1 MEALLAQYQ
10 EGVKKPIYYISRLIK
25 GLELRYSTIEK
36 VCLSLAFAVS
46 KFNHY
51 FLGHCV
57 QLVTKS
63 NSMNY
68 LLTRPQLLG
77 RMA

>member
-1 MEALLAQYQ
+1 M
-10 EGVKKPIYYISRLIK
+10 K
-25 GLELRYSTIEK
+25 GLKLRYFMTEK
-36 VCLSLAFAVS
+36 ACLSLAFAVS

-51 FLGHCV
+51 FLGHRI

-63 NSMNY
+63 NLVKY
-68 LLTRPQLLG
+68 LLNRPQLLG